1 MQARSE
7 LAKMLV
13 KESNAMHDNM
23 HQGDVHRPEQQAIMS
38 TALKY
43 CHLTIAAKERVRR
56 MYLQQRM

>member
-7 LAKMLV
+7 LAKMFV
-13 KESNAMHDNM
+13 KESNAMQ
-23 HQGDVHRPEQQAIMS
+23 QGDVHRPEQQAVMS

-56 MYLQQRM
+56 MYLQQRV